1 MRMRSEVIATGNQR
15 TLLPSL
21 ADTALAQREGALL
34 LEVSRTIGKPSAGPL
49 MGEFLIEKKAVQ
61 LHIPIAAMQMLIEIM
76 QQMAQG
82 KPVSI
87 IPSNAE
93 LTTQQA
99 ADFLNVSRP
108 YFVKLLEENKLP
120 FKKVGT
126 RRRVMF
132 RDLIEFKTH
141 DLARRNKVAD
151 ELTELSQEIANDLGE
166 EY

>member
-1 MRMRSEVIATGNQR
+1 MPARSEVIATGDRR
-15 TLLPSL
+15 TLLPSRE
-21 ADTALAQREGALL
+21 DSALARREEALL
-34 LEVSRTIGKPSAGPL
+34 LEVARTIDNPAAGPL
-49 MGEFLIEKKAVQ
+49 LGQFMIERKPVA
-61 LHIPIAAMQMLIEIM
+61 LNIPIAAMQMLIEIM

-126 RRRVMF
+126 RRRVLF
-132 RDLIEFKTH
+132 KDLIDFKTH
-141 DLARRNKVAD
+141 DLARRSKVAD
-151 ELTELSQEIANDLGE
+151 ELAELSQDIANDLGE